1 MLSKRTLILSGSEK
15 GLDVLTDFLKK
26 CGFQSISV
34 LTSGS
39 EARRHLSQT
48 NLEYELILIN
58 TPLKDEFGH
67 QLALKLA
74 KTTCAGVLLICKNE
88 IAEEMTNKTIDYGI
102 FVTSKPLNK
111 TALHQAIRL
120 SAAMNAR
127 MLLMKQDYKKLQNKL
142 EELRLVCRAKCVLVE
157 TKHYTEAEAHRWLE
171 KEAMDSRRTRRD
183 VALDI
188 LETYQQDQMD
198 DDDSE

>member
-102 FVTSKPLNK
+102 FVISKPLNK
-111 TALHQAIRL
+111 TVLHQAIRL

-142 EELRLVCRAKCVLVE
+142 EE
-157 TKHYTEAEAHRWLE
+157 
-171 KEAMDSRRTRRD
+171 
-183 VALDI
+183 
-188 LETYQQDQMD
+188 
-198 DDDSE
+198 